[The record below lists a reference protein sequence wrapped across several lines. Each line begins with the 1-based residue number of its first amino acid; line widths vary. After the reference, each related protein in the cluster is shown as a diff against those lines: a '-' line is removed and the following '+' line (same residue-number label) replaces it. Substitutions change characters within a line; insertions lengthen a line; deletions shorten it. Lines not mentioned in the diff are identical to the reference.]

1 MDIDKPQK
9 VMREIITNVEEEDES
24 VVEERT
30 KLERAV
36 MSRLASPCL
45 LTVETALKENRS
57 LKMKQLLVCS
67 CL

>member
-9 VMREIITNVEEEDES
+9 AVREIITNVEEEDES
-24 VVEERT
+24 IIEERN

-36 MSRLASPCL
+36 MSQLASPCL

-57 LKMKQLLVCS
+57 LT
-67 CL
+67 